1 MPFSSHHNT
10 LDSYSFQNSCLFLR
24 FYLERRVIRLFY
36 AQNFDFLTVLRD
48 TLPIFAPSSS
58 VNKIPLLDIPSK
70 QKFITAKN
78 TTEEAIVWLLEKRPS
93 YLLLVLVKRFSYHGQ
108 LHPRGWS
115 R

>member
-1 MPFSSHHNT
+1 M
-10 LDSYSFQNSCLFLR
+10 
-24 FYLERRVIRLFY
+24 FY

-58 VNKIPLLDIPSK
+58 VNKIPLLVIPSK